1 MFSFLGGG
9 LEESRQEDSGTA
21 LYPNETAAIT
31 LPPSLFKRVNDSN
44 ISIFFGFY
52 ETAALFPI
60 NITSSTTRQT
70 LVTSPVIAA
79 TVVPSL
85 EDLTDTENITITFRL
100 PNNTDMVCM
109 YVHSI
114 S

>member
-9 LEESRQEDSGTA
+9 VVEPRQEDSTA
-21 LYPNETAAIT
+21 LYPNETVAIT
-31 LPPSLFKRVNDSN
+31 LPPSLFKQVNDSN

-52 ETAALFPI
+52 EIAALFPI

-79 TVVPSL
+79 TVVPGL
-85 EDLTDTENITITFRL
+85 ENLKDTENITMTFRL

-109 YVHSI
+109 
-114 S
+114 